1 MSGNVVA
8 ELARV
13 TCEEYYVEGLVGY
26 YWAGD
31 EDEEPDD
38 PMTDEEAASYN
49 AWCEQDEDP
58 GPGAPPVS

>member
-1 MSGNVVA
+1 MSDNVIA

-13 TCEEYYVEGLVGY
+13 TCEEYYG
-26 YWAGD
+26 
-31 EDEEPDD
+31 EDLAELLAQCEEEEPDD

-58 GPGAPPVS
+58 GPGDPPVS